1 MKTLHRIRHN
11 INITFAN
18 FQACVIFGF
27 LDMGIFMWIADQF
40 MWFWATSG
48 ELDDPSL
55 SAAQIGN
62 PTIELQDFLR
72 LAYPY
77 HTLSQYLCSGRGEA
91 GIIHMHPYT
100 YTFIAEPGRRNQA
113 QSRGAI

>member
-40 MWFWATSG
+40 MWLCPTSAVVSWMIHH
-48 ELDDPSL
+48 SL
-55 SAAQIGN
+55 HG
-62 PTIELQDFLR
+62 LV
-72 LAYPY
+72 
-77 HTLSQYLCSGRGEA
+77 
-91 GIIHMHPYT
+91 
-100 YTFIAEPGRRNQA
+100 
-113 QSRGAI
+113 